1 MTTLTVGQLLAAA
14 AICDCSGKGQSRRIA
29 DALTA
34 EARRL
39 HAEAGTAC
47 YIDLPLSESDA
58 QPGRVSPR
66 TRTQTDSAAPN
77 EEESCS

>member
-14 AICDCSGKGQSRRIA
+14 AICDCSGKGQGRKLA

-34 EARRL
+34 EAHRL
-39 HAEAGTAC
+39 HTEAGAAC

-58 QPGRVSPR
+58 QPGRVSQDPDA
-66 TRTQTDSAAPN
+66 QTDSAAPN
-77 EEESCS
+77 EEDQ

>member
-14 AICDCSGKGQSRRIA
+14 AICDCAGKGQSRRIA

-39 HAEAGTAC
+39 HAEAQSAC
-47 YIDLPLSESDA
+47 SKDREVRP
-58 QPGRVSPR
+58 
-66 TRTQTDSAAPN
+66 
-77 EEESCS
+77 